1 METEAKI
8 FWWQEKKNEI
18 ETKIKDCTACLAS
31 SKSLKHQ
38 LPKKYYGKLEKLTE
52 HGQEIQIDFT
62 GKLHNKNI
70 HGKIQ
75 ILIAVDRFSR
85 WPTAKICK
93 TSETKE
99 VIQFLSCNFNFYGIP
114 EKTKLD
120 KGALLYLKY
129 TGNFAKTG
137 I

>member
-8 FWWQEKKNEI
+8 FWWPEKKNEI
-18 ETKIKDCTACLAS
+18 ETKIKDCAACLAS
-31 SKSLKHQ
+31 SKSLKYQ

-62 GKLHNKNI
+62 GKLHKKNI

-99 VIQFLSCNFNFYGIP
+99 VIQFLSCIFNFTEYR
-114 EKTKLD
+114 KKLNWI
-120 KGALLYLKY
+120 KGR
-129 TGNFAKTG
+129 FC